1 MPSTFGGEAR
11 AVREFVNSPK
21 FGIGSGANLDV
32 VLVVCA
38 ASAKA
43 KSVLAYDDSACDD
56 SVDWRLS

>member
-1 MPSTFGGEAR
+1 M
-11 AVREFVNSPK
+11 NSPK